1 MTKQKSFYI
10 DGSTIEKPAMTGH
23 HFQGGMLQNF
33 LHRDKLDC
41 LTMTKN
47 NLLVSFLLV
56 RLKDH

>member
-10 DGSTIEKPAMTGH
+10 DASTIEKPAMSGH

-33 LHRDKLDC
+33 LRRDKLDR

-47 NLLVSFLLV
+47 NPLV
-56 RLKDH
+56 